1 MQSAD
6 SIWPLYLCIDV
17 TSRTELDA
25 LQRRVIQEREKYHYS
40 ATNNK
45 AISAVPYFNINDR
58 FSLNRDD
65 ASYTLSIEVQ
75 VAIDNVLLQSDVPI
89 DLLDVDK
96 NSAVVSYSSCD
107 TEVGQEVNHFI
118 GKGSIDFCA
127 KQLRTATC
135 FYVLQKSYCP
145 APLCKFD
152 MAIPCFSTLQ
162 TK

>member
-1 MQSAD
+1 MYWD
-6 SIWPLYLCIDV
+6 FFLYICQIH
-17 TSRTELDA
+17 RTELEN

-40 ATNNK
+40 AMNTK

-107 TEVGQEVNHFI
+107 TEVG
-118 GKGSIDFCA
+118 
-127 KQLRTATC
+127 
-135 FYVLQKSYCP
+135 
-145 APLCKFD
+145 
-152 MAIPCFSTLQ
+152 
-162 TK
+162 

>member
-1 MQSAD
+1 MN
-6 SIWPLYLCIDV
+6 
-17 TSRTELDA
+17 T
-25 LQRRVIQEREKYHYS
+25 
-40 ATNNK
+40 K

-107 TEVGQEVNHFI
+107 TEVG
-118 GKGSIDFCA
+118 
-127 KQLRTATC
+127 
-135 FYVLQKSYCP
+135 
-145 APLCKFD
+145 
-152 MAIPCFSTLQ
+152 
-162 TK
+162 